1 MPDLAQ
7 WADTLYLRAFSALK
21 IPMIGFLRPSVVE
34 MDDEHC
40 VVRIPLRRRSR
51 NHLRTM
57 YFGALCAGAD
67 CAGGIIAMRQIR
79 RRGDKVTFLF
89 KDFSAEFLR
98 RAEGDVLFTCV
109 QGRKLIELVERAE
122 DSPERVED
130 TVDVVATVPDKLGDE
145 PVARFQL
152 TISLKR
158 RGTSKGSSSHAKPQ
172 SNAKPQRGPGWYE
185 APGRLPGSR

>member
-1 MPDLAQ
+1 MPDLAR
-7 WADTLYLRAFSALK
+7 WADTIYLRAFSALK
-21 IPMIGFLRPSVVE
+21 IPMIAYLRPSVVE
-34 MDDEHC
+34 MDDDHC
-40 VVRIPLRRRSR
+40 VVRIPLGRRTR

-67 CAGGIIAMRQIR
+67 CAGGIIAMRQIN
-79 RRGDKVTFLF
+79 RRGGKVKFLF
-89 KDFSAEFLR
+89 KDFSADFLK

-109 QGRKLIELVERAE
+109 QGRKLIDLVERAE
-122 DSPERVED
+122 AADERVED

-158 RGTSKGSSSHAKPQ
+158 RDA
-172 SNAKPQRGPGWYE
+172 
-185 APGRLPGSR
+185 